1 EYQFYILSNCGDG
14 DISMMSLPVSF
25 YTLCDGTPGA
35 GTPTSVSSSVCPES
49 QFTIHLDETVS
60 AGPGIAYQ
68 WQSSPE
74 GEENW
79 TDLEGETG
87 ESVALTQADGMDYR
101 YYVVCSGSEE
111 SDTSAVLNIAQNPPN
126 QCYCIPGFTNMNSR
140 DDIRNVTFA
149 GINHSTVA

>member
-1 EYQFYILSNCGDG
+1 ASVSDTEEYEWFVFNSGDDPETDVSVATGTISNEMVTVTDLNPSTEYQFYILSNCGDG

-101 YYVVCSGSEE
+101 YYV
-111 SDTSAVLNIAQNPPN
+111 
-126 QCYCIPGFTNMNSR
+126 
-140 DDIRNVTFA
+140 
-149 GINHSTVA
+149 